1 MNGWEHLFH
10 FTQDGN
16 TEIDLE
22 QSGVPYGPGPTNPR
36 NKADA
41 SNVKRNAKRS
51 GRDWRPTTTCWH
63 LTYKSKATKEITKE
77 IAGEK
82 KHPAIFPEELV
93 EKCIKVSGLK
103 KGIMFDCFAGTGTSL
118 LVAKKMGLDYFGCDL
133 DEDYGRF
140 GITPEF
146 PEGTYAYFATV
157 DSTQAASAG
166 AFANYKQPVFPYLI
180 GTNYHSTPN
189 KFNFRVTSN
198 QDEFAFGA
206 PLSLIHI

>member
-36 NKADA
+36 YKADA

-133 DEDYGRF
+133 DEDY
-140 GITPEF
+140 
-146 PEGTYAYFATV
+146 V
-157 DSTQAASAG
+157 DFMKSR
-166 AFANYKQPVFPYLI
+166 I
-180 GTNYHSTPN
+180 GKEEVWE
-189 KFNFRVTSN
+189 KF
-198 QDEFAFGA
+198 
-206 PLSLIHI
+206 I